1 MTASG
6 LGSDSLDLSIS
17 GSGAIV
23 ASGRVQSINATIS
36 GSGEVDVRAIHAK
49 ALNVNVLGSGE
60 VRGYASDA
68 AIVNVTGSG
77 EVQVGGKPAVRTVN
91 RIGSGEVR
99 FD

>member
-1 MTASG
+1 
-6 LGSDSLDLSIS
+6 
-17 GSGAIV
+17 
-23 ASGRVQSINATIS
+23 
-36 GSGEVDVRAIHAK
+36 VRAIHAK